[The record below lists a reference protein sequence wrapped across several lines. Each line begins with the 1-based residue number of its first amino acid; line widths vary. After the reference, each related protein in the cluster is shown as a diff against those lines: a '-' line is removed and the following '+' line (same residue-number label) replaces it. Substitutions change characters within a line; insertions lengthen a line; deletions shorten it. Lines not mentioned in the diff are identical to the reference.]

1 MSCARL
7 AAALSLATAVA
18 LPAQANLLANGGF
31 EFPALGSGYAAYDQG
46 QTIGA
51 WTVVGTGNPVA
62 SVLAL
67 HTTYQ
72 EYSNTLSFSAYEGV
86 VSLDLTGS
94 GHQGANGVQQS
105 VATTAGAVYALSF
118 QVGNQ
123 DSAFGG
129 YGAGSVIEVF
139 IDAVSAGVFA
149 NSDENP
155 ADVNWKGFSLT
166 FTAASASTTIAFINA
181 TAAYDFMTGLDAV
194 SLVEVPEPAGMA
206 LLLWGAVAT
215 IGGLRRRR
223 TTPRA

>member
-7 AAALSLATAVA
+7 AVALSLATAVA

-31 EFPALGSGYAAYDQG
+31 ESPGLGSGYAAYDHAQS
-46 QTIGA
+46 IGA
-51 WTVVGTGNPVA
+51 WTVVGTGNPTA
-62 SVLAL
+62 AVLAL

-94 GHQGANGVQQS
+94 GHQGANGVQQT

-129 YGAGSVIEVF
+129 YGAASAIEVF
-139 IDAVSAGVFA
+139 INFVSAGVFSNA
-149 NSDENP
+149 DESP
-155 ADVNWKGFSLT
+155 ADVNWKGFSFN
-166 FTAASASTTIAFINA
+166 FTATAASTTIVFLNA
-181 TAAYDFMTGLDAV
+181 TPANDFMTGLDAV
-194 SLVEVPEPAGMA
+194 SLVEVPEPAGVA
-206 LLLWGAVAT
+206 LLLSGAVAA

-223 TTPRA
+223 AAPRA